1 MKMIVKVTAASF
13 AFALTLL
20 TVLYWFLFDLCAFFL
35 TIILVIVAVF
45 WDWPLFHAH
54 SIGRLMFL
62 FLAFLLSPYGLQV
75 MADFLIRVLDGG
87 KSTLFRFLIS

>member
-54 SIGRLMFL
+54 SIGRVNVPVPR
-62 FLAFLLSPYGLQV
+62 FLAFAVCLAS
-75 MADFLIRVLDGG
+75 DG
-87 KSTLFRFLIS
+87 